1 MTLFSQNLTKLN
13 KKSFTFEDTTPHFLF
28 ITDNIGKVE
37 KLDNWNTR
45 NRIIK
50 NFEEAKDILVKA
62 TSKTLPDLI
71 IIAIK
76 LNFFDLNSFK
86 DWINKN
92 LLYNIPIIY
101 NDLALNSLE
110 IKNLFHLKLIDDV
123 IKDSY
128 DLKIL
133 EYKSNFFKAL
143 NMLSKA
149 NENKKEKRKN
159 TIKPFLRVHTK
170 RLIDIFI
177 SFTGI
182 ILIAPFLIII
192 AIIIKLTSKGPA
204 VYKSQR
210 AGQGFKVFGFY
221 KFRTMVFDADKK
233 VDDLKNQSAYCSIN
247 GKNLFF
253 KMENDPRITK
263 IGSFLRNTSL
273 DELPQLFN
281 VLKGDMSLVGNRPLP
296 LYEANSLTTG
306 EWAERFMAPA
316 GITGLWQISKR
327 GKANMS
333 NEERIF
339 LDIDYARKNSLR
351 RDLKILVS
359 TPSALI
365 QKQNH

>member
-1 MTLFSQNLTKLN
+1 MAFFSQNLTKLN
-13 KKSFTFEDTTPHFLF
+13 KKSFIHKDNTPYFLF
-28 ITDNIGKVE
+28 ITNNISERKNS
-37 KLDNWNTR
+37 DIWNTQ
-45 NRIIK
+45 NRITI
-50 NFEEAKDILVKA
+50 NFEEAKKILVKA
-62 TSKTLPDLI
+62 TSKTLPDI
-71 IIAIK
+71 IIISIK
-76 LNFFDLNSFK
+76 LNFFDLSSFK
-86 DWINKN
+86 DWMNKN
-92 LLYNIPIIY
+92 LQHQIPIIY
-101 NDLALNSLE
+101 DELALNSLE
-110 IKNLFHLKLIDDV
+110 TENLFHLKLIDDV
-123 IKDSY
+123 IKY
-128 DLKIL
+128 AYCLKIL
-133 EYKSNFFKAL
+133 KNKSHFFKAL
-143 NMLSKA
+143 NMFSEA
-149 NENKKEKRKN
+149 DGNKKEVRKK
-159 TIKPFLRVHTK
+159 IKPFLRIYIK
-170 RLIDIFI
+170 RLLDIFI

-182 ILIAPFLIII
+182 ILIAPLLIMI

-233 VDDLKNQSAYCSIN
+233 VDDLKNQSAYSSIE
-247 GKNLFF
+247 GKSLFF

-263 IGSFLRNTSL
+263 IGGFLRNTSL

-281 VLKGDMSLVGNRPLP
+281 VLKGDMSVVGNRPLP